1 MHGELLLASTALD
14 DVAFDAL
21 QLERTGDAAGAFAH
35 PRRGDA
41 AAAVRDDELV
51 VDALV
56 LGNRRGMPL
65 TMVLGSD
72 AVTVPAI
79 ALERAPVQG
88 IDPSLGLVHVHG
100 VVARADVTMHRD
112 VAGAAVGSACRRA
125 LAYEVLGA
133 VDAMLATAVEYAQ
146 VRHQFGQPIGV
157 FQAVKHRLADVYVA
171 RRAARSVVAESWHA
185 DPEVMTLAAS
195 ALAARAGALAAEH
208 CLQVLGAIGFTL
220 EHDLHRFVRRIRVLD
235 RLYGTERET
244 RTALGR
250 VLLARGSVPRPGTV

>member
-1 MHGELLLASTALD
+1 
-14 DVAFDAL
+14 
-21 QLERTGDAAGAFAH
+21 
-35 PRRGDA
+35 
-41 AAAVRDDELV
+41 
-51 VDALV
+51 
-56 LGNRRGMPL
+56 
-65 TMVLGSD
+65 
-72 AVTVPAI
+72 
-79 ALERAPVQG
+79 
-88 IDPSLGLVHVHG
+88 
-100 VVARADVTMHRD
+100 
-112 VAGAAVGSACRRA
+112 
-125 LAYEVLGA
+125 
-133 VDAMLATAVEYAQ
+133 
-146 VRHQFGQPIGV
+146 VRHQFGQPIGA